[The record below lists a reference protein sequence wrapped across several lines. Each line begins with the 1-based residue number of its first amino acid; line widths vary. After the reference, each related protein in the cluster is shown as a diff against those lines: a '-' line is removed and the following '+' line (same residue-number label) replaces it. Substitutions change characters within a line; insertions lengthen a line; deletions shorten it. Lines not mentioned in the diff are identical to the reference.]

1 MFFLYGEGPAM
12 PMRRILASLIVVPLT
27 MVVCLCALLLG
38 GAQAQSTGTP
48 QRPGVA
54 VLDFNYIDTSGETN
68 SRMVEHQEWLGALVA
83 GLRADFASAGT
94 YRLIAP
100 ACRPAPCEVGRS
112 SLDELQSAAKEAGAK
127 LLVMGAVH
135 KQSTLIQWAKVV
147 AVNLDT
153 DAVVFDKLFS
163 FRGDSAEAWRQA
175 EQFMARDLL
184 AAASPLAA
192 GGDQSASG
200 VKLAVFDFELLD
212 VSAGASLVAE
222 SAVDVEQLQRATDEA
237 RRLIAQSGRYALIDT
252 GGADAPTVK
261 THALRDCDGC
271 EAAIAAKLG
280 AEQSLLGI
288 VTRISRTDYNVTY
301 KLRDARTGVLVAVE
315 QTDMRAGAN
324 DSWPRGA
331 ASLIKNKLLAKI
343 K

>member
-1 MFFLYGEGPAM
+1 M
-12 PMRRILASLIVVPLT
+12 PIHRSLVSLIILLLT
-27 MVVCLCALLLG
+27 MVVSLCALPPG
-38 GAQAQSTGTP
+38 AAQAESTGAP

-68 SRMVEHQEWLGALVA
+68 SRTAEHQEWLAALAA
-83 GLRADFASAGT
+83 GLRAGFASSGA
-94 YRLIAP
+94 YRLVAP

-147 AVNLDT
+147 GVNLDT
-153 DAVVFDKLFS
+153 DVVVFDRLFS
-163 FRGDSAEAWRQA
+163 FRGDSAEAWRQV

-192 GGDQSASG
+192 VGDQSTSG
-200 VKLAVFDFELLD
+200 IKLAVFDFELLD
-212 VSAGASLVAE
+212 VSAGALLVAE
-222 SAVDVEQLQRATDEA
+222 NAVDVEQLQRATDEA

-252 GGADAPTVK
+252 GKADAPATK
-261 THALRDCDGC
+261 THALRDCNGC

-280 AEQSLLGI
+280 AAQSLLGI

-301 KLRDARTGVLVAVE
+301 KLRDASTGALIAVE

-324 DSWPRGA
+324 YSWPRGA
-331 ASLIKNKLLAKI
+331 ASLIKNKLLAK
-343 K
+343 

>member
-1 MFFLYGEGPAM
+1 MFFLYCDGPAM
-12 PMRRILASLIVVPLT
+12 PMRRILASLVVVPLT
-27 MVVCLCALLLG
+27 MVVCVCALLPG
-38 GAQAQSTGTP
+38 GRKPKARARLQG
-48 QRPGVA
+48 PGVA

-83 GLRADFASAGT
+83 GLRADFAFTGT
-94 YRLIAP
+94 YRLITP

-237 RRLIAQSGRYALIDT
+237 RRPIAQSGVMRHRHRRRRCADGKDACVARLRRMRGRHRRQTWSGAIVARHRYADKPNGLQRDLQAA
-252 GGADAPTVK
+252 GRPHRSPGRRRAD
-261 THALRDCDGC
+261 R
-271 EAAIAAKLG
+271 
-280 AEQSLLGI
+280 
-288 VTRISRTDYNVTY
+288 Y
-301 KLRDARTGVLVAVE
+301 ARRC
-315 QTDMRAGAN
+315 Q
-324 DSWPRGA
+324 
-331 ASLIKNKLLAKI
+331 
-343 K
+343 